1 MVLGRLIPRS
11 GKGFIVRSLSVL
23 FLGEGLLI
31 AFFVYSDYVLPRL
44 TRQFTSSPLTCE
56 FFGDS
61 HHQIPR
67 MWWAVHVALWRATS
81 NPQSASGL
89 DDHSLESCYWR
100 SFCALGRLLSH
111 ITPGQHFYYIN
122 FILSHKIITQWL
134 EVTPISY
141 LSFHGSG
148 LWAQLS
154 WALCSKSHKAV
165 VKIHMGCIP
174 FWNSRFSSKLM
185 RLLAEFCF
193 PVVVG
198 LGVHVF

>member
-1 MVLGRLIPRS
+1 MC
-11 GKGFIVRSLSVL
+11 SL
-23 FLGEGLLI
+23 
-31 AFFVYSDYVLPRL
+31 DLPD
-44 TRQFTSSPLTCE
+44 SSPLLPWPVSSLETPIIRYLGCD
-56 FFGDS
+56 GHCMLPSDGPLPTLS
-61 HHQIPR
+61 QLL
-67 MWWAVHVALWRATS
+67 V
-81 NPQSASGL
+81 L

-154 WALCSKSHKAV
+154 WALCSRSHKAV

-185 RLLAEFCF
+185 RLLAEFRF